1 MPAVRAPNRAR
12 DAGDEPEPRQPQSV
26 SPISQKEREHL
37 AGVVQARPD
46 RQPGESLRADRALA
60 SYAAVADD
68 EDRNGLRDLL
78 GFDAYA

>member
-1 MPAVRAPNRAR
+1 M
-12 DAGDEPEPRQPQSV
+12 

-37 AGVVQARPD
+37 AAVVQARPD
-46 RQPGESLRADRALA
+46 RQVGESSRADRALA

-68 EDRNGLRDLL
+68 GDRNGLRDLL

>member
-12 DAGDEPEPRQPQSV
+12 DAGDEPEPRQPQLL

-37 AGVVQARPD
+37 AGVVQAGRD
-46 RQPGESLRADRALA
+46 RQPGESLLADRALA
-60 SYAAVADD
+60 SYAAVA
-68 EDRNGLRDLL
+68 EDGERNGLRDLL